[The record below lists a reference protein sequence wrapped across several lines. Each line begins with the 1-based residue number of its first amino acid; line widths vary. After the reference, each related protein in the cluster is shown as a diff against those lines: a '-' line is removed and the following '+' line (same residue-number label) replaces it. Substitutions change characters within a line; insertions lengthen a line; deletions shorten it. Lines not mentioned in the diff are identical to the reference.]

1 MKLSIIIPVF
11 NEAETIREVLN
22 KIISVPQEKEI
33 IVVDDCSIDGT
44 RDILKALAMP
54 DIRLIFHERNMGK
67 GAAIRTGLKEAKGD
81 AVIVQDADLEYDPTE
96 FVALMDPIKQG
107 RTAVVYGSRFK
118 GGGKFLLRSRLANR
132 FLTVLTNFLFGC
144 HLSDM
149 ETCYKCMRIDVA
161 RSMQIKSNGFEV
173 EPEITAK
180 ILKRGFHIW
189 EVPITYR
196 GRRSSEGKKIGWKD
210 GLKAIV
216 ALIRYRFRE

>member
-11 NEAETIREVLN
+11 NEAETIREVLK

-33 IVVDDCSIDGT
+33 IVVDDCSNDGT

-54 DIRLIFHERNMGK
+54 DMRLIFHERNMGK

-81 AVIVQDADLEYDPTE
+81 AVVVQDADLEYDPTE
-96 FVALMDPIKQG
+96 FVALMNPIKQG
-107 RTAVVYGSRFK
+107 RAAVVYGSRFK
-118 GGGKFLLRSRLANR
+118 GGGKFLLKSRFANR
-132 FLTVLTNFLFGC
+132 VLTALTNLLFGC

-161 RSMQIKSNGFEV
+161 RSIQIKSNGFEV

-180 ILKRGFHIW
+180 ILKRGFRIW
-189 EVPITYR
+189 EVPIRYR
-196 GRRSSEGKKIGWKD
+196 ARNTLEGKKIHWKD

-216 ALIRYRFRE
+216 ALIRYRFKE